1 MYVKD
6 IIGECKEILG
16 NCADATVFKRL
27 TEAVHIANTKIIDG
41 PNLGVLEICCCDGCV
56 TLPADVGTVLKVN
69 REGRPTVLRDEWFSY
84 LVGGPGNTDWVAF
97 NYVDEI
103 GQFCTY
109 KDPSS
114 PVKLVAS
121 VESAADNNK
130 ALRVFGW
137 DANNKRIYTPG
148 PNNTL
153 EDGFLVPTV
162 FGYALP
168 HPTAPAIAR
177 IDRITKDVTKDFI
190 KLVAVDPVTLAPLT
204 QIGYYL
210 PWEVTPIYRRVR
222 VGNRSW
228 IRVKYRKNDIVVR
241 GLGDWIQIENTE
253 ALMLLLKAVNFRRQ
267 NQFQTASSAEAEGI
281 RLLTQD
287 KEANDPPALGVVQ
300 VIDNSYPYG
309 GDTLIY

>member
-1 MYVKD
+1 MYVRDVLDDVKN
-6 IIGECKEILG
+6 ILG
-16 NCADATVFKRL
+16 NCSDATVFKRL

-41 PNLGVLEICCCDGCV
+41 PNLGQMDICCCNGCV

-109 KDPSS
+109 RDPSE

-137 DANNKRIYTPG
+137 DANSKRIYTPG

-190 KLVAVDPVTLAPLT
+190 KLIAVDPVTGAAQT

-210 PWEVTPIYRRVR
+210 PHETTPTYRRIR
-222 VGNRSW
+222 VGNHSW
-228 IRVKYRKNDIVVR
+228 VRVKYRKNDITVR

-253 ALMLLLKAVNFRRQ
+253 ALMLLLKAVAFRRQ
-267 NQFQTASSAEAEGI
+267 NQFQTASSAEAEGL
-281 RLLTQD
+281 RLLTDD
-287 KEANDPPALGVVQ
+287 KKANDPPALGVVQ
-300 VIDNSYPYG
+300 VIDNSFPYG
-309 GDTLIY
+309 SDTLIY

>member
-1 MYVKD
+1 MYVRDVLDDVKN
-6 IIGECKEILG
+6 ILG
-16 NCADATVFKRL
+16 DCSNATVFKRL

-84 LVGGPGNTDWVAF
+84 LVGGPGNTDWVAWG
-97 NYVDEI
+97 YTDEV
-103 GQFCTY
+103 GQVCTY
-109 KDPSS
+109 RDPSE
-114 PVKLVAS
+114 PVKLIAV

-168 HPTAPAIAR
+168 HPTAPAIVR

-210 PWEVTPIYRRVR
+210 PWEVTPTYRRVR
-222 VGNRSW
+222 AGNRSW
-228 IRVKYRKNDIVVR
+228 IRVKYRKNDITVR
-241 GLGDWIQIENTE
+241 GLGDWIMIENTE

-267 NQFQTASSAEAEGI
+267 NQFQVASSAEAEGI

-287 KEANDPPALGVVQ
+287 KEANDPPALGAAQ
-300 VIDNSYPYG
+300 VIFNDYPYG